1 MQNNRIQHRMSAV
14 DDVAGIAA
22 KGPKVFP
29 RRSWPFCR
37 NDEHNG
43 GSYRKFNKRW
53 QSVLH
58 LKLAA
63 LSHYNKLRAGF
74 FFGAESSEYA
84 TIFKKCSNCL
94 LTLALCPLF
103 FATGKHFFVCFFCD
117 LKLSQD
123 FWGLLSGKKNHDGVC
138 RIVIIYETMW
148 IRNIFS
154 SMHQNFYH
162 CIGCNDALTLN
173 VISVPPDLQ
182 SI

>member
-103 FATGKHFFVCFFCD
+103 FATGKHFFVCFFLWLEAFSGFLRPIIREKKSWRC
-117 LKLSQD
+117 LQNSYNLWNNVNPEHIFIHAPKLLPLH
-123 FWGLLSGKKNHDGVC
+123 W
-138 RIVIIYETMW
+138 M
-148 IRNIFS
+148 
-154 SMHQNFYH
+154 
-162 CIGCNDALTLN
+162 
-173 VISVPPDLQ
+173 
-182 SI
+182 